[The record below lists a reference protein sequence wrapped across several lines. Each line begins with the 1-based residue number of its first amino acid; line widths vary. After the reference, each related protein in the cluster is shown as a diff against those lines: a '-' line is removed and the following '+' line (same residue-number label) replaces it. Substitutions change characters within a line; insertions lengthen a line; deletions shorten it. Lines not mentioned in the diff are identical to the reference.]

1 MSDDPTA
8 KVPLPPGTFRV
19 GSIGGIPVLV
29 RTSWFLV
36 AVLIAWI
43 VAPVVEDVQP
53 GLGALK
59 YVVGVAYAVLFYL
72 TILLHEASHALMARR
87 YGISVSWIMLH
98 FLGGQTDIDSEPASA
113 GQEFKI
119 AVVGPL
125 TSIAVG
131 LAALAATRVTGEGVL
146 DLAVWGVAVAN
157 LVLGVL
163 NLVPGLPLDGGRVL
177 RAGVW
182 QISGDPHKGTIAAA
196 WGGRVAA
203 VLVLL
208 WPVVLR
214 YGYDVSPGL
223 TNYLFTFIAALFLWQ
238 GASLSLVSA
247 KVRRRLPAL
256 KARPLARR
264 AVGVPD
270 DLSVAEAVR
279 RAHEAGAGAILTY
292 TSDDQVK
299 GLVNEEALLA
309 TPEERRPWLSVG
321 SLARTL
327 EDGLTLPADIYGEE
341 LVKAITRVPAA
352 EYLLI
357 EDDGRVYGVLST
369 ADVDRAFGATQA

>member
-1 MSDDPTA
+1 MSDEPTY
-8 KVPLPPGTFRV
+8 PPGTFRV

-29 RTSWFLV
+29 RASWFLV
-36 AVLIAWI
+36 AILIAW
-43 VAPVVEDVQP
+43 VVSPAIENVQP

-59 YVVGVAYAVLFYL
+59 YVVGLAYAVLFYL

-87 YGISVSWIMLH
+87 FGISVSWIMLH
-98 FLGGQTDIDSEPASA
+98 FLGGQTDIDSEPRSA

-131 LAALAATRVTGEGVL
+131 AAALALTRVTGEGVL
-146 DLAVWGVAVAN
+146 DLAVWGVAIAN
-157 LVLGVL
+157 LVLGAL

-182 QISGDPHKGTIAAA
+182 QVSGDPHKGTVVAA
-196 WGGRVAA
+196 WGGRIAA
-203 VLVLL
+203 LLVLL

-214 YGYDVSPGL
+214 YGYDIDPGF

-238 GASLSLVSA
+238 GASMSLMAA

-264 AVGVPD
+264 AVGVPG

-279 RAHEAGAGAILTY
+279 RAQEAGAGAIVTY
-292 TSDDQVK
+292 SSDDRAS

-309 TPEERRPWLSVG
+309 TPEDRRPWLPVS

-327 EDGLTLPADIYGEE
+327 EEGLSLPADIAGEE
-341 LVKAITRVPAA
+341 LVKAITRTPAA
-352 EYLLI
+352 EYLLL
-357 EDDGRVYGVLST
+357 EDDGSIYGVLST
-369 ADVDRAFGATQA
+369 ADVDRAFGAAQ

>member
-1 MSDDPTA
+1 MNDEPTA
-8 KVPLPPGTFRV
+8 QAPLPPGTFRV
-19 GSIGGIPVLV
+19 GSIAGIPVLV

-36 AVLIAWI
+36 AALIAWI
-43 VAPVVEDVQP
+43 VAPAVENVQP
-53 GLGALK
+53 GLGGWK

-72 TILLHEASHALMARR
+72 TILLHEASHALMARHF
-87 YGISVSWIMLH
+87 GIPVSWIMLH
-98 FLGGQTDIDSEPASA
+98 FLGGQTDIDTEPRTA

-131 LAALAATRVTGEGVL
+131 LVALLATRFTGEGVL

-182 QISGDPHKGTIAAA
+182 QVSGDPHRGTVVAA
-196 WGGRVAA
+196 WGGRIAA
-203 VLVLL
+203 LLVLL
-208 WPVVLR
+208 YPVAMH
-214 YGYDVSPGL
+214 YGYGTQPSL
-223 TNYLFTFIAALFLWQ
+223 TNYLFSFIVALFLWQ
-238 GASLSLVSA
+238 GASMSLMSA

-264 AVGVPD
+264 AVGVPG
-270 DLSVAEAVR
+270 DLPVAEAVR
-279 RAHEAGAGAILTY
+279 RAQEAGAGAILTY
-292 TSDDQVK
+292 SSDDQVA

-309 TPEERRPWLSVG
+309 TPEDRRPWLPVS

-327 EDGLTLPADIYGEE
+327 EEGLTLPADIAGEE
-341 LVKAITRVPAA
+341 LVKAITRTPAA

-357 EDDGRVYGVLST
+357 EEDGRIYGVLST
-369 ADVDRAFGATQA
+369 VDVDRAFGAAQ

>member
-1 MSDDPTA
+1 MNHEPSTQ
-8 KVPLPPGTFRV
+8 VPHPPGTFRV

-29 RTSWFLV
+29 RSSWFLV
-36 AVLIAWI
+36 AALIAWI
-43 VAPVVEDVQP
+43 VAPAVDNVQP
-53 GLGALK
+53 GLGAWK
-59 YVVGVAYAVLFYL
+59 YVVGLAYAVLFYL
-72 TILLHEASHALMARR
+72 TILLHEASHALMARHF
-87 YGISVSWIMLH
+87 GISVSWIMLH
-98 FLGGQTDIDSEPASA
+98 FLGGQTDIESEPRSA

-131 LAALAATRVTGEGVL
+131 LVALAATRITGEGVL

-182 QISGDPHKGTIAAA
+182 QASGDPHKGTVVAA
-196 WGGRVAA
+196 WGGRISAL
-203 VLVLL
+203 LVLL

-214 YGYDVSPGL
+214 YGYDVEPGL
-223 TNYLFTFIAALFLWQ
+223 TNYLFTFIAAVFLWQ
-238 GASLSLVSA
+238 GASMSLMAA

-264 AVGVPD
+264 AVAVPG

-279 RAHEAGAGAILTY
+279 RAQEAGAGAIVTFS
-292 TSDDQVK
+292 SDDQVS

-309 TPEERRPWLSVG
+309 TPEDRRPWLAVS

-327 EDGLTLPADIYGEE
+327 EDGLSLPADIQGEE
-341 LVKAITRVPAA
+341 LVKAITRTPAA
-352 EYLLI
+352 EYLLL
-357 EDDGRVYGVLST
+357 EEDGRIYGVLST
-369 ADVDRAFGATQA
+369 ADVDRAFGAQQ